1 MNPLHNRV
9 FHEIQDTKANDE
21 RIYTYCGLRKIDGID
36 ISVFKNKFMEN
47 PIYVFRNEL
56 NKLAEENLIEVDE
69 NKIKLTQKGLDLANQ
84 VWLEFVN

>member
-1 MNPLHNRV
+1 
-9 FHEIQDTKANDE
+9 
-21 RIYTYCGLRKIDGID
+21 
-36 ISVFKNKFMEN
+36 MEN

-56 NKLAEENLIEVDE
+56 NKLAVENLIEVDE